1 VPGPHQITTDIGG
14 KYCLFVS
21 RDLCRRGIDS
31 TYSILVGRAASVK
44 RAICGSGRT
53 PVLNGGGTQLIA
65 TEGSRIGP
73 GGQSVSGGCL
83 AYYFYEGDP
92 GGAFQFAIQ

>member
-1 VPGPHQITTDIGG
+1 MPYADRGG
-14 KYCLFVS
+14 
-21 RDLCRRGIDS
+21 
-31 TYSILVGRAASVK
+31 
-44 RAICGSGRT
+44 T

-73 GGQSVSGGCL
+73 GGQSVSGGYL

-92 GGAFQFAIQ
+92 GGAFQFAIQKLGWDADG

>member
-1 VPGPHQITTDIGG
+1 LPSGHRQHVWHRGETRSLGEGPYADQGG
-14 KYCLFVS
+14 
-21 RDLCRRGIDS
+21 
-31 TYSILVGRAASVK
+31 
-44 RAICGSGRT
+44 T

-73 GGQSVSGGCL
+73 GGQSVSGGYL

-92 GGAFQFAIQ
+92 GGAFQFAIQKLGWDADG